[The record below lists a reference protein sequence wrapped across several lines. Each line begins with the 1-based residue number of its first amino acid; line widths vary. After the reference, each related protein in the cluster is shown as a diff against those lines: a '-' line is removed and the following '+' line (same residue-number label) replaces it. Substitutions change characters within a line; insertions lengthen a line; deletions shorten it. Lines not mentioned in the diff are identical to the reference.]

1 MEVDLT
7 VIDKEELDYWCQ
19 EYPDLDR
26 AEVAEILE
34 CVDIEGIKDEYWRN
48 NPNLEEQAVNIV
60 VAANAS
66 ASYEYHLYN
75 TLNNEAQ

>member
-7 VIDKEELDYWCQ
+7 MIDKEELDYWCK
-19 EYPDLDR
+19 EYPDLTR
-26 AEVAEILE
+26 EEVAEVLE
-34 CVDIEGIKDEYWRN
+34 CIDIEDMKDDYWRN
-48 NPNLEEQAVNIV
+48 NPSLEEKAVNIV
-60 VAANAS
+60 VASNAA